1 MPDYQAATDF
11 LANIDTDWAQLIA
24 MVGPCTFQ
32 TKLTREPYE
41 ALMRAVAY
49 QQLHAKAADAILG
62 RLLSLYDQQF
72 PSPQQLLATD
82 FETLRTCGF
91 SAKKIESLYGVAA
104 AALTGLV
111 PSRVDAERMTDDA
124 LIAQLV
130 TLKGIG
136 RWTVEMMLMFTLA
149 RTDVLPADDLGV
161 AEGYKRLKKLTS
173 PPKPKKIREIG
184 ELWSPYRSIATW
196 YLWRVPKV
204 AIAQVAD

>member
-1 MPDYQAATDF
+1 M
-11 LANIDTDWAQLIA
+11 
-24 MVGPCTFQ
+24 
-32 TKLTREPYE
+32 
-41 ALMRAVAY
+41 
-49 QQLHAKAADAILG
+49 
-62 RLLSLYDQQF
+62 
-72 PSPQQLLATD
+72 ATD